1 MDLQLVRIH
10 PNIATAADA
19 KKLPPLAQ
27 QQLLSALRAYFGKKT
42 SFTAAF
48 GDGECSADGFRG
60 EAVANP
66 GVGLYDYWETNV
78 DSGSVFRHGTLTSAG
93 VEMIQNDFGIH
104 TDEPNPTAEMD
115 QLVEDLQGAPR
126 VADPDAPYVFEEDED
141 GEEILAD
148 INRPDAVPADAK
160 GWKKLLLAYKVT
172 ESFVRK
178 YEAQFGPKCKVW
190 WKIYT
195 YTKLSEDYLR
205 THVAQLDWENVSYAQ
220 TRLSE
225 EFLREFSDYLGWKEV
240 SWAQNLS
247 ESFIRDFAD
256 RVDWAKIARYQPLS
270 DAFIAEFADRI
281 DFADLDMQ
289 QRSEAFIRAH
299 QEQVDWEEVSEDAHL
314 SEAFIREFQAR
325 VDWPGISKYQQL
337 STPFLEEFADRIEWS
352 NLSFNRKLTDEQVR
366 AYADRFNWVA
376 LVVFGRPLSEA
387 LVREH
392 EAHIPRAG
400 WQHLIERKRL
410 SPAYKKEVQ
419 ARLRTMK

>member
-10 PNIATAADA
+10 PNIAPAADA

-42 SFTAAF
+42 SFAAAF
-48 GDGECSADGFRG
+48 GDGECSADGFRVEAIG
-60 EAVANP
+60 EP
-66 GVGLYDYWETNV
+66 GVGLYDYWETNG

-104 TDEPNPTAEMD
+104 TDEANPTAEMHD
-115 QLVEDLQGAPR
+115 LVDDLHGAPR
-126 VADPDAPYVFEEDED
+126 VADPAAPYVFEKEED
-141 GEEILAD
+141 GDEILAD
-148 INRPDAVPADAK
+148 INRPDAVPTDAK
-160 GWKKLLLAYKVT
+160 GWKKLLLAYEVT
-172 ESFVRK
+172 EGFVRK

-205 THVAQLDWENVSYAQ
+205 THAAQLDWENVSYAQ

-225 EFLREFSDYLGWKEV
+225 DFLREFSDYLGWKEV

-247 ESFIRDFAD
+247 EAFIRDFAD
-256 RVDWAKIARYQPLS
+256 RVDWEKIARYQPLS

-281 DFADLDMQ
+281 NFRKLDMK

-299 QEQVDWEEVSEDAHL
+299 QEQVDWEEVSEDARL

-337 STPFLEEFADRIEWS
+337 STPFLEEFADRIHWGS
-352 NLSFNRKLTDEQVR
+352 LSANKYLTDEQIR
-366 AYADRFNWVA
+366 AYADKLGW
-376 LVVFGRPLSEA
+376 LTMIIFGRRISEA
-387 LVREH
+387 LIREH
-392 EAHIPRAG
+392 EAHIPRVA
-400 WQHLIERKRL
+400 WQDLSEGKRL